1 MSTAEFIIGH
11 STEDAAERKKEARK
25 ILWALLA
32 ALGIHLL
39 IGYSLAVFGGLL
51 YSPLSVI
58 EEDKPVELTFVDMAT
73 PAPTKNTMFVP
84 NDESKQTEA
93 PKEKTFES
101 NANSTAASEN
111 AATGSLP
118 LPSQQG
124 VDRPNLD
131 LSSQHQ
137 SIPNEGAQPQPSVA
151 QQSATPQPSAQPTPI
166 SKSEE
171 FAMLTSTPTP
181 HPSVASTPQAPKSSY
196 QPYKE
201 KTRLAGSITNRGTSG
216 VNALGTPLGRYQK
229 ILFDSIGSRW
239 YAYIEEKADLVKL
252 GTTRVSFAVDRS
264 GRVKNLKVIS
274 NDSNEAFANVCLQSI
289 LDAQLPPIPE
299 DVAQTLPPEGL
310 ESEISFTTFS
320 NR

>member
-1 MSTAEFIIGH
+1 MTTAEFIIGQPAD
-11 STEDAAERKKEARK
+11 DAAERKKEARK

-32 ALGIHLL
+32 ALGIHLF

-51 YSPLSVI
+51 YSPFSAI
-58 EEDKPVELTFVDMAT
+58 EEDKPVELTFVDLAT
-73 PAPTKNTMFVP
+73 PAPAKNAMFVP
-84 NDESKQTEA
+84 NDESKETEQ

-101 NANSTAASEN
+101 NANSIAASEIPP
-111 AATGSLP
+111 TGSLP
-118 LPSQQG
+118 VPSQQG

-181 HPSVASTPQAPKSSY
+181 RPSAASTPQAPKSSY
-196 QPYKE
+196 QPYKD
-201 KTRLAGSITNRGTSG
+201 KTRLAGAITNRGMSA
-216 VNALGTPLGRYQK
+216 VNAVGTPLGRYQK
-229 ILFDSIGSRW
+229 TVYDVIGSHW
-239 YAYIEEKADLVKL
+239 YAYMEERGELASL
-252 GTTRVSFAVDRS
+252 GTVRVTFVIDRS
-264 GRVKNLKVIS
+264 GRVQHPKVAS
-274 NDSNEAFANVCLQSI
+274 NDANEAFANISLQAI
-289 LDAQLPPIPE
+289 LDAKFPPIPD
-299 DVAQTLPPEGL
+299 DVASTLPPEGF
-310 ESEISFTTFS
+310 EQDIHFINFP